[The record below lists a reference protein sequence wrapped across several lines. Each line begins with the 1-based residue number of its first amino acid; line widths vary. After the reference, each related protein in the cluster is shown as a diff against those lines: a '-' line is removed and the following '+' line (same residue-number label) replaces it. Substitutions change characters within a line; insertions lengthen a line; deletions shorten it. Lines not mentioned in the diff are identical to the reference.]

1 MFEKINLLIPFGNF
15 IRNKSLHNFLFLA
28 LIQSSTVLIS
38 IISMP
43 LLIQS
48 IGAEQFGW
56 VNLSLSV
63 IIVFNILVGFGF
75 NLSAPREVA
84 LNQSNKAELSQLVS
98 NVFSA
103 KLLLALFSTV
113 IILIG
118 AYGFNLFEGYQSVLV
133 FSVFLLFSE
142 AAFPLWFFQG
152 MEKMKLVSVATIFSK
167 LLFLMG
173 LVLFVQEPSQS
184 LWVNFL
190 LGISGLGV
198 NLCLLGYIH
207 VVLDIRFFSP
217 QFSSILKSLQD
228 NLLLFFSNLASH
240 ISINGGLIILSF
252 FSSGATLGMYSLA
265 ERVVM
270 ILRLF
275 PALIIQAIFPNSSK
289 LYQADQPAFFSFL
302 KKVYL
307 GTLAIGALI
316 SIGTYLAAPWII
328 EILSRGELNGAVGY
342 LQLLAAIPFLA
353 CLNVG
358 NIMILLVT
366 NLRDLLFRASW
377 MFCAYMICVSTALT
391 HFYGGA
397 GLCIAILS
405 TELMVFFIC
414 LYLLYR
420 HKKELLYGFYS

>member
-15 IRNKSLHNFLFLA
+15 IRNKSLQNFLFLA

-56 VNLSLSV
+56 VNLSLSI

-84 LNQSNKAELSQLVS
+84 LNQSNKTALSQLVS

-103 KLLLALFSTV
+103 KLLLATLASAAL
-113 IILIG
+113 LIG
-118 AYGFNLFEGYQSVLV
+118 AYGFQLFDGYRTILVLSVL
-133 FSVFLLFSE
+133 LLFSE
-142 AAFPLWFFQG
+142 ATFPLWFFQG

-173 LVLFVQEPSQS
+173 IVLFVQGPEQS
-184 LWVNFL
+184 LWVNFM
-190 LGISGLGV
+190 LGLFGLGV
-198 NLCLLGYIH
+198 NLFLMVYIQGVLG
-207 VVLDIRFFSP
+207 VRFFSP
-217 QFSSILKSLQD
+217 QFSAIWKSLKE

-252 FSSGATLGMYSLA
+252 FSTAETLGLYSLA
-265 ERVVM
+265 ERVIM

-275 PALIIQAIFPNSSK
+275 PALVIQAIFPNAAK
-289 LYQADQPAFFSFL
+289 LYESDRPAFFSFL
-302 KKVYL
+302 RKVYL
-307 GTLAIGALI
+307 GTLVVGAII
-316 SIGTYLAAPWII
+316 SASAYFAAPFII
-328 EILSRGELNGAVGY
+328 HVLSRDQLGDAVGY
-342 LQLLAAIPFLA
+342 LRLLAAIPFLA
-353 CLNVG
+353 CLNVA
-358 NIMILLVT
+358 NISILLVS
-366 NLRDLLFRASW
+366 NLRELLFRASW
-377 MFCAYMICVSTALT
+377 MFCGYMVCASTFLT
-391 HFYGGA
+391 HTYGGI
-397 GLCIAILS
+397 GLCYGILS

-414 LYLLYR
+414 LFLLYR
-420 HKKELLYGFYS
+420 HKKDLLYGFYS

>member
-15 IRNKSLHNFLFLA
+15 IRNKSLQNFLFLA

-118 AYGFNLFEGYQSVLV
+118 AYGLNLFEGYQSVLV

-190 LGISGLGV
+190 LGVSGLGV

-240 ISINGGLIILSF
+240 ISINGGLLFKWGHIGYVQLSRTRGHDPKAISCVDHSSHF
-252 FSSGATLGMYSLA
+252 SQCLQALSSG
-265 ERVVM
+265 
-270 ILRLF
+270 
-275 PALIIQAIFPNSSK
+275 PARIFLLSQKGVSRHPGNRCV
-289 LYQADQPAFFSFL
+289 DQHRN
-302 KKVYL
+302 
-307 GTLAIGALI
+307 
-316 SIGTYLAAPWII
+316 
-328 EILSRGELNGAVGY
+328 LSGR
-342 LQLLAAIPFLA
+342 PF
-353 CLNVG
+353 
-358 NIMILLVT
+358 
-366 NLRDLLFRASW
+366 D
-377 MFCAYMICVSTALT
+377 
-391 HFYGGA
+391 H
-397 GLCIAILS
+397 
-405 TELMVFFIC
+405 
-414 LYLLYR
+414 
-420 HKKELLYGFYS
+420 

>member
-15 IRNKSLHNFLFLA
+15 IRNKSLQNFLFLA

-56 VNLSLSV
+56 VNLSLSI

-75 NLSAPREVA
+75 NLNAPREVA
-84 LNQSNKAELSQLVS
+84 LNQTNKEALSQLVS

-103 KLLLALFSTV
+103 KLLLALFSTGL
-113 IILIG
+113 ILIG
-118 AYGFNLFEGYQSVLV
+118 AYGLNLFQGYQSVLV

-152 MEKMKLVSVATIFSK
+152 MEKMKLVSIATIFSK
-167 LLFLMG
+167 LFFLMG

-190 LGISGLGV
+190 LGIAGLGV

-207 VVLDIRFFSP
+207 LVLHIRFFSP
-217 QFSSILKSLQD
+217 QFSSILRSLQD
-228 NLLLFFSNLASH
+228 NLLLFFSTLASH

-252 FSSGATLGMYSLA
+252 FSTGSTLGLYSLA

-275 PALIIQAIFPNSSK
+275 PALIIQAIFPNASK

-307 GTLAIGALI
+307 GTLTIGALI
-316 SIGTYLAAPWII
+316 SIVTYLAAPWII
-328 EILSRGELNGAVGY
+328 SVLSRGELNGAVGY

-358 NIMILLVT
+358 NIIILLVT
-366 NLRDLLFRASW
+366 NLRDLLFHASW
-377 MFCAYMICVSTALT
+377 MFCAYMICVSTVLT